1 MIKAQIMTNGVS
13 IQDRRGYMKIKPK
26 FPHGQKMIFF
36 CGAVKQERVESYK
49 RTHRGF
55 MHFINKHETRKKIE
69 MFLDPNLEEDIW
81 INRIA
86 NNKKRRLTAV
96 DDNTSPPLD
105 TPKCV
110 IAQVPG
116 YAGYDKMMDEIFEE
130 DSVF

>member
-1 MIKAQIMTNGVS
+1 
-13 IQDRRGYMKIKPK
+13 
-26 FPHGQKMIFF
+26 
-36 CGAVKQERVESYK
+36 
-49 RTHRGF
+49 

-110 IAQVPG
+110 IALVPG
-116 YAGYDKMMDEIFEE
+116 YAGYDEMMDEIFEE